1 MPPDIGFAMMSY
13 VYYGA
18 ILSKELPYR
27 MISRNASVLAE
38 GYDNLIL

>member
-1 MPPDIGFAMMSY
+1 MPPDVGFAMMPY
-13 VYYGA
+13 VYNGA

-27 MISRNASVLAE
+27 MISRNASVFTE